1 MVAPN
6 ICELSV
12 HQTLHLRPF
21 VLPPCQF
28 TPPLNLRFLIFGL
41 TPLGLLRYVVLTLY
55 FLWECYFLFRP
66 PFQESNY
73 GVKQGPGVLVFA
85 SCHYRRLEF

>member
-12 HQTLHLRPF
+12 HQTLLLRLF

-28 TPPLNLRFLIFGL
+28 TPPLNLRFLVFGL
-41 TPLGLLRYVVLTLY
+41 TPVGWSRYVVLTLY
-55 FLWECYFLFRP
+55 FVWDCNFFISP
-66 PFQESNY
+66 TFS
-73 GVKQGPGVLVFA
+73 GK
-85 SCHYRRLEF
+85 